1 MKTLGLRLKEFRD
14 YLNLSGEELGQV
26 VGVQK
31 SVIYRYEKSDII
43 PTKEVLDKIVST
55 YNINLHWLLT
65 GTGSMFLTDQPKP
78 ELSAEDAA
86 LLEDARAFIIKHQPK
101 SIKIPNINAPADRN
115 PESVHKYKPL
125 DYVDNNVSKGVL
137 LTDLHK
143 VTAKKMAGSVAAG
156 YGGVCDDHIEEIIS
170 ADQVLGHHGEN
181 VYSFTVVGESMKY
194 VNIVQG
200 DLVMICP
207 TITARLGDIVLART
221 SDGLT
226 LKTYTKDQ
234 NGQLVLHSENYDYPD
249 IIIDPTVEII
259 GVATTAVRV
268 IRESEL

>member
-1 MKTLGLRLKEFRD
+1 MLSLRLKEIRQ
-14 YLNLSGEELGQV
+14 LNNISQKDLADRLNTTAQAISYYEGGKRELPNGLLQ
-26 VGVQK
+26 Q
-31 SVIYRYEKSDII
+31 IANQF
-43 PTKEVLDKIVST
+43 
-55 YNINLHWLLT
+55 NINLHWLLT
-65 GTGSMFLTDQPKP
+65 GNGTMLLTDQPKP

-194 VNIVQG
+194 VNIVHG
-200 DLVMICP
+200 DLVMIRA
-207 TITARLGDIVLART
+207 TATARLGDIVLART
-221 SDGLT
+221 TDGLT
-226 LKTYTKDQ
+226 LKTYAKDKS
-234 NGQLVLHSENYDYPD
+234 GQLVLHCENYDYPD
-249 IIIDPTVEII
+249 ILIDKTIKII
-259 GVATTAVRV
+259 GVATSVVRV
-268 IRESEL
+268 INAEV

>member
-1 MKTLGLRLKEFRD
+1 MINRIQNIID
-14 YLNLSGEELGQV
+14 HYQLNKVKFAEK
-26 VGVQK
+26 VGVSSGNVSDWYHDRSTPK
-31 SVIYRYEKSDII
+31 TDVI
-43 PTKEVLDKIVST
+43 TKICENF
-55 YNINLHWLLT
+55 NINANWLLT
-65 GTGSMFLTDQPKP
+65 GNGTMLLTDQPKP

-194 VNIVQG
+194 VNIVHG
-200 DLVMICP
+200 DLVMIRA
-207 TITARLGDIVLART
+207 TATARLGDIVLART
-221 SDGLT
+221 TDGLT
-226 LKTYTKDQ
+226 LKTYAKDKS
-234 NGQLVLHSENYDYPD
+234 GQLVLHCENYDYPD
-249 IIIDPTVEII
+249 ILIDKTIKII
-259 GVATTAVRV
+259 GVATSVVRV
-268 IRESEL
+268 INAEV